1 MINVY
6 SLGSNGNYQLGLGHA
21 DDMIVP
27 QLSFK
32 LERPPGRDTRVK
44 KVVCG
49 GNHTVILL
57 DDGDAY
63 VCGDN
68 RVGQLLDRDTQNGL
82 ELVKTW
88 VKWPVRC
95 AKPVDVA
102 CGWDFTVIVDSNSE
116 IWSRGDGPKGELGLG
131 VGVTRSESFQR
142 VESIDTSAGLR
153 APPKVFSS
161 FQNCTVV
168 LQLAGEI
175 KSRVYGWGNNNYCQL
190 FEPRCKV
197 VAEPTLIYESR
208 DTVIDYVAMGK
219 NFIVFVST
227 EGKIV
232 DIKGKVPEGF
242 KLEDWNGTKGTP
254 LQIYAMWSSLHIK
267 TFDSK
272 IFSYGFRMFGQLFDN
287 DAFHEQFGKN
297 SSSNYQI
304 LSMNTGSEHGIM
316 VTTTTSDPETQSVRY
331 HILCWGWGEHGN
343 CGRLHHCL
351 DLTRADRTPPEV
363 AETPT
368 VNDYTNVVSPLN
380 ELISVVKKSDD
391 QRSTA
396 PMVFG
401 GCANTWIVT
410 YT

>member
-27 QLSFK
+27 QLSLR
-32 LERPPGRDTRVK
+32 LEKNDTKVK
-44 KVVCG
+44 KIVCG

-68 RVGQLLDRDTQNGL
+68 RVGQLLDRDTPNGL

-88 VKWPVRC
+88 VKWPDRR
-95 AKPVDVA
+95 ARLVDVA

-131 VGVTRSESFQR
+131 RGVTRSESFQR
-142 VESIDTSAGLR
+142 VKGIDTSAGLR

-227 EGKIV
+227 EGRIV

-242 KLEDWNGTKGTP
+242 KLEEWDDMRETP
-254 LQIYAMWSSLHIK
+254 LQVYTMWSSLHIK
-267 TFDSK
+267 TLDNK

-287 DAFHEQFGKN
+287 EAFDEQFCQRPA
-297 SSSNYQI
+297 SNYQI

-316 VTTTTSDPETQSVRY
+316 VTTASDPKIQSVRY

-351 DLTRADRTPPEV
+351 QLTNTDRTPPEDIQ
-363 AETPT
+363 TPT
-368 VNDYTNVVSPLN
+368 VNDYSNVVSPLN
-380 ELISVVKKSDD
+380 ELMCVVKRSDD
-391 QRSTA
+391 QHSTA